1 MKVYASG
8 PYCGYQQDDEAEV
21 YSISQPEWLKSQGA
35 YDIPLFLIWRKDI
48 NMWSWEYSWQ
58 FKPSPSWEEQCPG
71 EGLPKEV
78 IDELMKGYDKFVD
91 NLFDQLKEERG

>member
-8 PYCGYQQDDEAEV
+8 PYCGYQQDDEVEV

-71 EGLPKEV
+71 EELPKEV

-91 NLFDQLKEERG
+91 NLFDQLKEKRG